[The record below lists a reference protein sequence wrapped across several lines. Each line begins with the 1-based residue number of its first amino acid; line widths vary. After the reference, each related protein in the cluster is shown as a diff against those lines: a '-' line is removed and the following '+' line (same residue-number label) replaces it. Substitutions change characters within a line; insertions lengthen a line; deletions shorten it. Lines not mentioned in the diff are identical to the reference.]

1 MKSCVSKKRKSR
13 RVPSDKFR
21 ECPCCHDPN
30 LLREDGEAI
39 CSRCDWNSISSTLD
53 AIGLQA
59 FMLGATACTE
69 PETDVVVDSAPAS
82 IAEWLARD
90 ERQLIA

>member
-1 MKSCVSKKRKSR
+1 
-13 RVPSDKFR
+13 
-21 ECPCCHDPN
+21 
-30 LLREDGEAI
+30 
-39 CSRCDWNSISSTLD
+39 
-53 AIGLQA
+53 
-59 FMLGATACTE
+59 MLGATACTE